1 MTKNS
6 KEKLLRHPSVREVV
20 DEFHVICKCGKKIK
34 LDRKFDPDFLERH
47 SKSSAC
53 KLTNNAT
60 QITNFFD
67 KQTSNARRKLCHGL
81 NNEKTKIYLRRVAGV
96 TSYGGAPPVEDV
108 DNDDDL
114 NLSLQEI
121 NLLDN
126 LDNNSITNLSF
137 SVLDYENLY
146 VSLYN
151 QRVSHQLIFQKTSF
165 IVDIKT
171 FQIDQI

>member
-1 MTKNS
+1 MYGETKTKNS

-67 KQTSNARRKLCHGL
+67 KKTSNARRKLCHGL

-96 TSYGGAPPVEDV
+96 TSYGGAPPAEDV
-108 DNDDDL
+108 AKEL
-114 NLSLQEI
+114 
-121 NLLDN
+121 
-126 LDNNSITNLSF
+126 F
-137 SVLDYENLY
+137 PKKF
-146 VSLYN
+146 
-151 QRVSHQLIFQKTSF
+151 R
-165 IVDIKT
+165 KT
-171 FQIDQI
+171 FSWNKLNEVEKKNC

>member
-34 LDRKFDPDFLERH
+34 LDHKFDPDFLERH

-67 KQTSNARRKLCHGL
+67 KKTSNARRKLCHGL
-81 NNEKTKIYLRRVAGV
+81 NNEKTKIYLSRHQNIPNRSDL
-96 TSYGGAPPVEDV
+96 TST
-108 DNDDDL
+108 L
-114 NLSLQEI
+114 NSSIISHHISYLT
-121 NLLDN
+121 
-126 LDNNSITNLSF
+126 NNSDT
-137 SVLDYENLY
+137 
-146 VSLYN
+146 YN
-151 QRVSHQLIFQKTSF
+151 QPKSRLQHWGIRQRFQQINSLLPNNNNDSSSKLIFDF
-165 IVDIKT
+165 AFEILIKY
-171 FQIDQI
+171 